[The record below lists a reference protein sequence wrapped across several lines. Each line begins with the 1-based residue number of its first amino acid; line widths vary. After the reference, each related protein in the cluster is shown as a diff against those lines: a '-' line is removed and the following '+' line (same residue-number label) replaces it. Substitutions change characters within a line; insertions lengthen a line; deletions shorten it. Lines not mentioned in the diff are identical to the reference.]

1 MYLEQYLGIGC
12 LVNVSIIL
20 GIDFTSFYQLILVVR
35 SNVIMFFLFVVYS
48 YKFVR
53 VWDI

>member
-20 GIDFTSFYQLILVVR
+20 GIDFTSFSQQILVVR
-35 SNVIMFFLFVVYS
+35 SNVIMFFLLVVYS

-53 VWDI
+53 V